1 MHLTVCILYVEIWQF
16 RTAVPYLQLRN
27 LKGTTFSTYKHEH
40 FTHEL
45 WRLWEI
51 TAAIRGLQSELFYFW
66 KEHPEPTKLR
76 TAESVLSQDTRD
88 LKRGRGCVCVCVRV
102 CDWSHLG
109 IVVGVVLLI
118 SLLLS
123 FLNTQHKETSDYWAS
138 SAVSM
143 TTLKP
148 VSHFHQGLK

>member
-27 LKGTTFSTYKHEH
+27 PKGTTFVTYNMNISLMNCGGSERSLLPSEASSQSG
-40 FTHEL
+40 FTFGKSIL
-45 WRLWEI
+45 SQQSWEQ
-51 TAAIRGLQSELFYFW
+51 LSKVF
-66 KEHPEPTKLR
+66 LR
-76 TAESVLSQDTRD
+76 TPEIL
-88 LKRGRGCVCVCVRV
+88 RGGGAVCVCACV
-102 CDWSHLG
+102 WSHLG

-138 SAVSM
+138 SAVSIM
-143 TTLKP
+143 TLNP